1 MIEISKGSAIMFINL
16 KYKVAM
22 TGISKAVPGSAESW
36 RLVQANSRLPE
47 STPKPTLQTA

>member
-1 MIEISKGSAIMFINL
+1 MQNGNVGDQ
-16 KYKVAM
+16 Y
-22 TGISKAVPGSAESW
+22 GIPESAESW